1 MSRETHFIPNPTQ
14 LKGRERALK
23 INEGEWIGKAEMET
37 REKFMALNGE
47 HLSALG
53 LNTRALDFCV
63 RSIPLR
69 VGERQV

>member
-1 MSRETHFIPNPTQ
+1 MGT
-14 LKGRERALK
+14 G
-23 INEGEWIGKAEMET
+23 
-37 REKFMALNGE
+37 EKFMALNGE